1 MIMGCSGAGKS
12 TLARELHQ
20 LTQLEVI
27 HLDQYYWKSNWIES
41 EKAEWEKVVRI
52 LAQKEEWIMDG
63 NYSSTMDIR
72 VERADT
78 LIYLDYPTLTCLWRI
93 TKRILQYYGQERPD
107 MPLGCP
113 ERFDLEFY
121 HYVATYNLT
130 RRKKMLNRLKE
141 LPAEKAV
148 FMLRNDGEVQQFLE
162 KKRKIF

>member
-1 MIMGCSGAGKS
+1 
-12 TLARELHQ
+12 
-20 LTQLEVI
+20 
-27 HLDQYYWKSNWIES
+27 
-41 EKAEWEKVVRI
+41 
-52 LAQKEEWIMDG
+52 
-63 NYSSTMDIR
+63 
-72 VERADT
+72 
-78 LIYLDYPTLTCLWRI
+78 
-93 TKRILQYYGQERPD
+93 

-148 FMLRNDGEVQQFLE
+148 FILRNDGEVQQFLE

>member
-130 RRKKMLNRLKE
+130 RRKKMMNRLKE

-148 FMLRNDGEVQQFLE
+148 FILRNDGEVQQFLE